1 MAKTI
6 IVTGASKGIGAAI
19 AEFLLEKSHNVILIA
34 RTEQP
39 LDELRKRYPDQVLV
53 LAGDLA
59 DSSLAQK
66 AVDSALEVFGE
77 LNGLI
82 VNHGMMDPVTK
93 IETSSIEDWKKLFDV
108 NFFSA
113 VAFAKAAVPLLRK
126 TYGCVLFTSSGVSTG
141 AYSTWGAYG
150 ASKAAINHFAR
161 QLAVE
166 EPKVTSIAVRPGV
179 VDTDMQRQ
187 LREVH
192 SAVMTAKDNDKFLGL
207 HQTGKLLRP
216 DQPGHVMARMVLDP
230 PQELSG
236 KYVDWESAELASYQA
251 P

>member
-6 IVTGASKGIGAAI
+6 IVTGASRGIGAAI
-19 AEFLLEKSHNVILIA
+19 AEFLLKQSHNVVLIA

-39 LDELRKRYPDQVLV
+39 LEELRKIYPKQVLI
-53 LAGDLA
+53 LAGDLG
-59 DSSLAQK
+59 DFLLAQK
-66 AVDSALEVFGE
+66 AVASALEAFGN
-77 LNGLI
+77 LDGLI
-82 VNHGMMDPVTK
+82 VNHGMMDPVMK
-93 IETSSIEDWKKLFDV
+93 IETSDIEEWRKLFDV

-113 VAFAKAAVPLLRK
+113 VAFAKAAIPTLRES
-126 TYGCVLFTSSGVSTG
+126 YGCIVFTSSGVSTG

-150 ASKAAINHFAR
+150 ASKAAINHLAR

-192 SAVMTAKDNDKFLGL
+192 SAVMAAKDNAKFLGL
-207 HQTGKLLRP
+207 HQAGKLLRP

-230 PQELSG
+230 PKDLSG
-236 KYVDWESAELASYQA
+236 KYVE
-251 P
+251 